1 MALYLCGGACGE
13 GAGEVPPQTAETQRK
28 VAVSTSQHPLMSG
41 GQPASEHSRDRHA
54 TGYIAD
60 RSLDHSPRRSLH
72 PTDGAKCDPVQQ
84 TPACGFAHSQAAHDT
99 TGNGSP
105 PRPCLPPGP
114 APANADTAPSRS
126 WRSPLAPPPPE
137 QERPPTY
144 AEGHTRRIHR
154 CTPRGANTPGVSP
167 KPPQGHKR
175 PLGVFASTPRGWFGR
190 LPPGTETPG
199 ALAALPGVLPVRT
212 RGRRCRRPC
221 TFDGRPRPK
230 PAAASAACTT
240 TSRSH
245 P

>member
-60 RSLDHSPRRSLH
+60 RSLDHSPRRSFH
-72 PTDGAKCDPVQQ
+72 PIDGAKCGPARPTPV
-84 TPACGFAHSQAAHDT
+84 CGFAHSRAAHDT

-114 APANADTAPSRS
+114 APANADTDPFRS

-144 AEGHTRRIHR
+144 AEGHIRRIHR
-154 CTPRGANTPGVSP
+154 CTPPWVAT
-167 KPPQGHKR
+167 PQGVFLTAPWYR
-175 PLGVFASTPRGWFGR
+175 PPPRVG
-190 LPPGTETPG
+190 
-199 ALAALPGVLPVRT
+199 
-212 RGRRCRRPC
+212 
-221 TFDGRPRPK
+221 
-230 PAAASAACTT
+230 
-240 TSRSH
+240 
-245 P
+245 